1 MSSGSHSHNSPKHR
15 VTHGPAPS
23 TNAAVA
29 VPGRFRARL
38 RPRTQAV
45 AFPGQRGSGSVRE
58 RRRLRPWAARTPAP
72 CTNAGG
78 CNPGAGRIRFC
89 PRMRAIA
96 FPGQSDPRFCP
107 RTRVIAFSG
116 RLESVQW
123 RVRKQERKA
132 RREGSARFSLT
143 AGFLPRSSSCAAT
156 EGDLRFWEAYLRLP
170 FHSAAF
176 SQAPRFLDIEGACD
190 ALPPQSPR
198 FLDNG
203 GACGSLPRSRED
215 QGPAKVI
222 LAGAPTT
229 PLLRNRPDS
238 WTTGASAAPL
248 RNLGDSLPEPHSASP
263 PHAARRMDLASPYRS
278 PNGPRLPIPLTEHDA
293 KRFAGE
299 STLNNCFVTSDESAM
314 SRIAQGLRSAA
325 TGDLRRP
332 RPRGLHG
339 AGIGILRCPAPR
351 GLHGDGI
358 GIPRRLKLR
367 ALRGIE
373 PGALRRREPSRF
385 ERRRARALGA
395 CAPAF
400 RHHAGER
407 SQHVQNLQQSQQVR
421 PGSR

>member
-1 MSSGSHSHNSPKHR
+1 M
-15 VTHGPAPS
+15 
-23 TNAAVA
+23 
-29 VPGRFRARL
+29 ARL
-38 RPRTQAV
+38 RPQMRRLQS
-45 AFPGQRGSGSVRE
+45 RGDSGHDSVRE
-58 RRRLRPWAARTPAP
+58 RRRLR
-72 CTNAGG
+72 
-78 CNPGAGRIRFC
+78 PGAGRIRFC

-132 RREGSARFSLT
+132 RREGGARFSLT

-190 ALPPQSPR
+190 ALPPQSPRFLDKVGAHDAPPPQSPR

-248 RNLGDSLPEPHSASP
+248 RNLGDSLPEPHSAEWTSP
-263 PHAARRMDLASPYRS
+263 PHAARRMGLASPYRS
-278 PNGPRLPIPLTEHDA
+278 PNMTRNVLQA
-293 KRFAGE
+293 
-299 STLNNCFVTSDESAM
+299 S
-314 SRIAQGLRSAA
+314 
-325 TGDLRRP
+325 
-332 RPRGLHG
+332 LH
-339 AGIGILRCPAPR
+339 
-351 GLHGDGI
+351 
-358 GIPRRLKLR
+358 
-367 ALRGIE
+367 
-373 PGALRRREPSRF
+373 
-385 ERRRARALGA
+385 
-395 CAPAF
+395 
-400 RHHAGER
+400 
-407 SQHVQNLQQSQQVR
+407 
-421 PGSR
+421 

>member
-1 MSSGSHSHNSPKHR
+1 
-15 VTHGPAPS
+15 
-23 TNAAVA
+23 
-29 VPGRFRARL
+29 
-38 RPRTQAV
+38 
-45 AFPGQRGSGSVRE
+45 
-58 RRRLRPWAARTPAP
+58 
-72 CTNAGG
+72 
-78 CNPGAGRIRFC
+78 
-89 PRMRAIA
+89 MRAIA

-116 RLESVQW
+116 WLEFVQW

-132 RREGSARFSLT
+132 RREGGARFSLT

-176 SQAPRFLDIEGACD
+176 SQAPRFPDIEGACD
-190 ALPPQSPR
+190 ALPPQSPRFLDKVGAHDAPPPQSPR

-222 LAGAPTT
+222 LAGVPTT

-248 RNLGDSLPEPHSASP
+248 RNLGDSLPEPHGASP
-263 PHAARRMDLASPYRS
+263 RAARRMDLGSPCRS

-293 KRFAGE
+293 KRFVGE

-332 RPRGLHG
+332 RL
-339 AGIGILRCPAPR
+339 R

-407 SQHVQNLQQSQQVR
+407 NQHVQNLQQSQQVR

>member
-1 MSSGSHSHNSPKHR
+1 M
-15 VTHGPAPS
+15 
-23 TNAAVA
+23 
-29 VPGRFRARL
+29 ARL
-38 RPRTQAV
+38 RPQMRRLQS
-45 AFPGQRGSGSVRE
+45 RGDSGHDSVRE
-58 RRRLRPWAARTPAP
+58 RGRLRPGAARTPAP

-132 RREGSARFSLT
+132 RREGGARFSLT

-176 SQAPRFLDIEGACD
+176 SQAPRFLDKVGAHD

-263 PHAARRMDLASPYRS
+263 PHAARRMDLASPCRS

-314 SRIAQGLRSAA
+314 SRIAQGLRSVA

-339 AGIGILRCPAPR
+339 AGIGILRCPALR

-400 RHHAGER
+400 RHRAGER
-407 SQHVQNLQQSQQVR
+407 NQHVQDLQQSQ
-421 PGSR
+421 